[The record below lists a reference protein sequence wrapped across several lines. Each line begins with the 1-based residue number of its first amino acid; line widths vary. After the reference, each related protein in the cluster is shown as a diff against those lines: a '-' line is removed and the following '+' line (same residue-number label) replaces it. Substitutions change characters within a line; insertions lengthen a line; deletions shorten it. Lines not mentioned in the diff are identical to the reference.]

1 MTGPQTPDDTPGS
14 VPPTASVT
22 AQSASVAPSK
32 RAKPAQGAA
41 DQSLGQ
47 SRADDTDS
55 DESQAGITAGT
66 HPTGAHPDSAT
77 PDVIS
82 DVPPAAPGTTSLHTP
97 DAKDE
102 SPADT
107 GEQHNPDQPPDHQ
120 TKPQPD
126 PADTDHSATALATPE
141 PQARSGVGAMILG
154 GAFVAALGAGAAL
167 IAFPQG
173 WRAADRQADLLARIS
188 RLEATLAT
196 QSDRISSAET
206 AITATAAQ
214 QGPDLASLTEP
225 LSARIEALEGARQDT
240 ARIEAL
246 DAEIAQ
252 LRADLDALP
261 AAQGLRADQA
271 EDALGQL
278 ATATET
284 AAAQAAALDAE
295 RAAWAAERTALAA
308 ERQAMADRLAA
319 EADRTEAAAKAA
331 RIATAMLDLEAALD
345 SGGAFQS
352 ALDRLAADGITAGA
366 GLRDGAAMGVPTQAI
381 VQDTFPEAARAALR
395 ASLSGDPDTGLTDR
409 VLTFLRLQTGA
420 RALGPRAGDDPDAVL
435 SRAEAALNRGDLG
448 GAISTLDTLPPN
460 AAAQMAD
467 WRAKAARRMAA
478 LDDFAALPAPL
489 AR

>member
-22 AQSASVAPSK
+22 AQPVSVAPSK
-32 RAKPAQGAA
+32 RAKPAQGATGK
-41 DQSLGQ
+41 SLGQ
-47 SRADDTDS
+47 SRTDDTDN
-55 DESQAGITAGT
+55 DESQAGIAAGT
-66 HPTGAHPDSAT
+66 HPTGVPPGSAT
-77 PDVIS
+77 PDATS
-82 DVPPAAPGTTSLHTP
+82 DASPAAPGTVSLHTP
-97 DAKDE
+97 DAEGE
-102 SPADT
+102 SPPDT
-107 GEQHNPDQPPDHQ
+107 SEQPNPDQPPDYQ
-120 TKPQPD
+120 RQPQPD
-126 PADTDHSATALATPE
+126 PTDKDHSVTALATPE

-173 WRAADRQADLLARIS
+173 WRAGDGQADLLARIS
-188 RLEATLAT
+188 RLEATLAA
-196 QSDRISSAET
+196 QSDRITSAET

-214 QGPDLASLTEP
+214 QGPDLAGLTEP
-225 LSARIEALEGARQDT
+225 LSARIDALEGARQDT
-240 ARIEAL
+240 AQIDAL
-246 DAEIAQ
+246 SAEIEQ
-252 LRADLDALP
+252 LRADLGALP

-271 EDALGQL
+271 ADALGKL

-295 RAAWAAERTALAA
+295 RAAWTAERTALSA

-319 EADRTEAAAKAA
+319 EADRTEAAARAA

-345 SGGAFQS
+345 AGGAFQS
-352 ALDRLAADGITAGA
+352 VLDRLAADKITAGA
-366 GLRDGAAMGVPTQAI
+366 GLHNAAELGVPTQSI
-381 VQDTFPEAARAALR
+381 LQDTFPEAARAALR
-395 ASLSGDPDTGLTDR
+395 ASLSVDPDTGLTDR

-420 RALGPRAGDDPDAVL
+420 RALDPRPGDDPDAVL
-435 SRAEAALNRGDLG
+435 SRTEAALNGGDLG
-448 GAISTLDTLPPN
+448 GAIATLDTLPPN

-478 LDDFAALPAPL
+478 LDDFAALPAPP